1 MIDAE
6 IDLFQ
11 TEIIPNRP
19 STTDQPPRGRSQ
31 SALYRLKGAKEQA
44 KILDENY
51 KRALSNLTKTQNSI
65 SKINRETQ
73 RMRVD
78 FLKLYENKKM
88 KLTNRQKVQNHQLET
103 KQNLVRLSRQAKQ
116 RRLIDQLQ
124 LAATKNEEQ
133 DKNATRQEKN
143 KLEKAKLE
151 KERRSKSFEQQLSA
165 REQCEKIRQ

>member
-1 MIDAE
+1 
-6 IDLFQ
+6 
-11 TEIIPNRP
+11 
-19 STTDQPPRGRSQ
+19 
-31 SALYRLKGAKEQA
+31 
-44 KILDENY
+44 
-51 KRALSNLTKTQNSI
+51 
-65 SKINRETQ
+65 
-73 RMRVD
+73 MRVD

-143 KLEKAKLE
+143 KQEKAKLE
-151 KERRSKSFEQQLSA
+151 KERRSKSFDQQLSA
-165 REQCEKIRQ
+165 R